1 MSIEQ
6 AIDELNFAN
15 ELREFC
21 DRYLAKVA
29 ALELEKL
36 AITLSGDLSESLR
49 YLPCQ

>member
-6 AIDELNFAN
+6 AIDELNLGN

-21 DRYLAKVA
+21 DRYLAKAA

-36 AITLSGDLSESLR
+36 AISVSGDLSE
-49 YLPCQ
+49 